1 MKEFVEGAV
10 GIVWMKNYTPPEI
23 SVHVWKRW
31 KPGADLSWSPVGT
44 TETYHK
50 GHPKY
55 ERLISV
61 AALMHNP
68 QLDAEAFYFSP
79 EEYEGLMEGVS

>member
-1 MKEFVEGAV
+1 MKEFVEGTV

-44 TETYHK
+44 TEIHK
-50 GHPKY
+50 KGSPVY
-55 ERLISV
+55 EKFAPV
-61 AALMHNP
+61 MALMHNP
-68 QLDAEAFYFSP
+68 QLGAEAFYFSP
-79 EEYEGLMEGVS
+79 EEYKTLREGT

>member
-1 MKEFVEGAV
+1 MRDPFPEGTIGV
-10 GIVWMKNYTPPEI
+10 VWMKQYNPPEI

-31 KPGADLSWSPVGT
+31 RPDAGLSWSPMGS
-44 TETYHK
+44 TEIYSK

-55 ERLISV
+55 ERVVCV

-68 QLDAEAFYFSP
+68 DLGAEAFYFSP
-79 EEYEGLMEGVS
+79 EEFEGLMEGL